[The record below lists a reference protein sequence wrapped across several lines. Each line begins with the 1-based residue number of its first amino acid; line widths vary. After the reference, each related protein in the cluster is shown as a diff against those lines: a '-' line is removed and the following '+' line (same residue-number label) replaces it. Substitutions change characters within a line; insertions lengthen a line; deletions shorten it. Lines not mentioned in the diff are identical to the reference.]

1 MSIADLA
8 AAGRRAEERLMIDSC
23 VISAPG
29 AKTFNESTGK
39 YSTAS
44 TQVYS
49 GKCRVKLNLPIE
61 RQGGDRNNQVMRPE
75 LRIPAVAGVITER
88 AKVTVASQNPALD
101 GRVFVIVAETTG
113 STSSSRRFI
122 IEDGA

>member
-1 MSIADLA
+1 MSVADLV
-8 AAGRRAEERLMIDSC
+8 AAGRRAEERVMIDSC
-23 VISAPG
+23 VIARTGS
-29 AKTFNESTGK
+29 KTFNESTGT
-39 YSTAS
+39 YTN
-44 TQVYS
+44 TPVQEYS
-49 GKCRVKLNLPIE
+49 GKCRVKLNLPFE